1 MKTNKSIIQSCEEV
15 KARQLDLDKI
25 KSRIKRNVSS
35 DEALKDIVPLDI
47 PAEVIQEKKTMQV
60 SSPILGKNNRIGITI
75 KYV

>member
-47 PAEVIQEKKTMQV
+47 PAEGIQGKKTMQV
-60 SSPILGKNNRIGITI
+60 SSPILDKNNRIGITI
-75 KYV
+75 KHV